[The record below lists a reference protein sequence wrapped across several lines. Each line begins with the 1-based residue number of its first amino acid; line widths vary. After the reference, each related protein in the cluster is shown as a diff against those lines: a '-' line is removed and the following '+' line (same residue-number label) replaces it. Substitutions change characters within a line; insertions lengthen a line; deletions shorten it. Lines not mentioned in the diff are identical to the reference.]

1 MFRRRPTFKM
11 ISAVALIAV
20 ALAACSSE
28 PESTGPEP
36 SDALELLTEPD
47 QIDGFV
53 DFSRGTDKTFGH
65 FACVNV
71 EEVTLETVEPI
82 TTEGDIGFLGS
93 IVYEASEA
101 FVAAVDGFPPDGL
114 DQSYTQDFEGAVI
127 TVACEEDAPEI
138 KTQILLG
145 ANRTGPGGGKIDGI
159 RIEHSEGYLEILD
172 YQIVLCG
179 DDYEY
184 CESLRPAESTEEGE
198 ANL

>member
-1 MFRRRPTFKM
+1 MVNDPASAAAGPTQLAVT
-11 ISAVALIAV
+11 AVAV
-20 ALAACSSE
+20 TACSSE
-28 PESTGPEP
+28 PEP

-53 DFSRGTDKTFGH
+53 DFSNGADKSFGH
-65 FACVNV
+65 FACVNI

-82 TTEGDIGFLGS
+82 AIEGDVEFLGS
-93 IVYEASEA
+93 MVYEASEA
-101 FVAAVDGFPPDGL
+101 FVAAVDGYPPDGL
-114 DQSYTQDFEGAVI
+114 DQSYTRDFEEAVI
-127 TVACEEDAPEI
+127 TVSCEEDSPEV

-159 RIEHSEGYLEILD
+159 RIDHSEGYLEILD

-184 CESLRPAESTEEGE
+184 CESLRPGA
-198 ANL
+198 

>member
-1 MFRRRPTFKM
+1 MFRNRSTIK
-11 ISAVALIAV
+11 VIA
-20 ALAACSSE
+20 ALALTAWALTACSSE
-28 PESTGPEP
+28 PET

-53 DFSRGTDKTFGH
+53 DFSNGTDKSFGH

-82 TTEGDIGFLGS
+82 AIEGDIEFLGS
-93 IVYEASEA
+93 MIYDASEA
-101 FVAAVDGFPPDGL
+101 FVAAVDGYPPDGL
-114 DQSYTQDFEGAVI
+114 DPSYTRDFEGAVI
-127 TVACEEDAPEI
+127 SVSCEEDSPEV

-159 RIEHSEGYLEILD
+159 RIDHSEGYLEILD

-184 CESLRPAESTEEGE
+184 CESLRPGE
-198 ANL
+198 